1 MKQQVLFIHGGEA
14 FSDYNAFLKYLAVKE
29 IHDPLGL
36 EKGRRW
42 SKTLRED
49 LGDACEVYMPQ
60 MPNSWN
66 AKYEEWKIWFER
78 HFEFLRDGVILI
90 GHSQGG
96 YFLAKYF
103 TENEVPFHVKALY
116 LLASPFRPDD
126 FGDEDGGDFAFDTAQ
141 VGNIADRVER
151 IYILHSADDPIVPFA
166 HGEQF
171 AAALPV
177 AEFVR
182 FEDKGHFLGEEFPEL
197 IQSIRGLE

>member
-14 FSDYNAFLKYLAVKE
+14 FSDYNNFLSYLRTRE
-29 IHDPLGL
+29 MRYPHGIRPT
-36 EKGRRW
+36 RW
-42 SKTLRED
+42 MNT
-49 LGDACEVYMPQ
+49 LGDNLGTDYELFTPQ
-60 MPNSWN
+60 MPNSQN

-78 HFEFLRDGVILI
+78 HFEFLHDGVILI

-141 VGNIADRVER
+141 VGKIADRVER
-151 IYILHSADDPIVPFA
+151 VFILHSTDDPVVPFA

-171 AAALPV
+171 AAALPN
-177 AEFVR
+177 AQFVR
-182 FEDKGHFLGEEFPEL
+182 FENKGHFLDEEFPEL